1 MIDESKVKLNL
12 KFLLPLFAL
21 FIGLAFG
28 KASAHSH
35 QIDDLGLW
43 INNNISLPVTE
54 KVYTEFQISPR
65 ILGNVTDFS
74 QFVLHSELGYK
85 FNKNLSIWQG
95 HAWSTTH
102 IPGIRREQRIY
113 QEVIYWKEFSR
124 FSLENRA
131 RLDERFIQNA
141 GSFSFRPRYRL
152 KAFFPLNKSRDLKL
166 VVFDELFLNL
176 TTSSSG
182 PKRGV
187 DQNRIYVGLRKDVS
201 KNVSVE
207 GGYQLQ
213 HVNSPSPSLDK
224 FNHFVLF
231 NFDFLLPQLIRK

>member
-1 MIDESKVKLNL
+1 MKLNL
-12 KFLLPLFAL
+12 KFVLPLLAL
-21 FIGLAFG
+21 FFSLTIRV
-28 KASAHSH
+28 ASAHSH

-43 INNNISLPVTE
+43 INSHITLPINE
-54 KVYTEFQISPR
+54 KVFTSFQVSPR
-65 ILGNVTDFS
+65 LLGNVTDFN
-74 QFVLHSELGYK
+74 QFILHSKLGYK
-85 FNKNLSIWQG
+85 INENLSVLQG

-102 IPGIRREQRIY
+102 IPRIRREQRIY
-113 QEVIYWKEFSR
+113 QEVIHQKEFSK
-124 FSLENRA
+124 FSLENRI

-152 KAFFPLNKSRDLKL
+152 KALFPLNKSRGLSL
-166 VVFDELFLNL
+166 VIFDELFLNL
-176 TTSSSG
+176 TSSSSG
-182 PKRGV
+182 PKRGI

-201 KNVSVE
+201 KNVSIE

-213 HVNSPSPSLDK
+213 HLNSPAPSLDK

>member
-1 MIDESKVKLNL
+1 MKSSF
-12 KFLLPLFAL
+12 KFILPLLAL
-21 FIGLAFG
+21 LIGLTIERT
-28 KASAHSH
+28 SADSH

-43 INNNISLPVTE
+43 INNNITLPVTE
-54 KVYTEFQISPR
+54 KVYTRFQVSPR
-65 ILGNVTDFS
+65 LLGNVTDFS
-74 QFVLHSELGYK
+74 QFILHSTLGYK
-85 FNKNLSIWQG
+85 VNENLSILQG

-102 IPGIRREQRIY
+102 IPRIRREQRIY
-113 QEVIYWKEFSR
+113 QELVYWKKFSR
-124 FSLENRA
+124 FNLENRV

-152 KAFFPLNKSRDLKL
+152 KAFFPLNKSRDLSL

-176 TTSSSG
+176 TSSSSG
-182 PKRGV
+182 PKRGI

-201 KNVSVE
+201 KNVSIE

-213 HVNSPSPSLDK
+213 HINSPAPSLDR

>member
-1 MIDESKVKLNL
+1 MKSNL
-12 KFLLPLFAL
+12 KFILPLLAL
-21 FIGLAFG
+21 FIGLTIG
-28 KASAHSH
+28 RTSAHSH

-43 INNNISLPVTE
+43 INNNITLPVNE
-54 KVYTEFQISPR
+54 KVYTRFQVSPR
-65 ILGNVTDFS
+65 LLGNVTDFS
-74 QFVLHSELGYK
+74 QFILHSTLGYK
-85 FNKNLSIWQG
+85 VNENLSILQG
-95 HAWSTTH
+95 HAWSTKF
-102 IPGIRREQRIY
+102 PNIRREQRIY
-113 QEVIYWKEFSR
+113 QEVIYGKEFSR
-124 FSLENRA
+124 FSLENRV

-152 KAFFPLNKSRDLKL
+152 KAFFPLNKAKDLSL
-166 VVFDELFLNL
+166 VIFDELFLNL

-213 HVNSPSPSLDK
+213 HLNSPAPSLDK